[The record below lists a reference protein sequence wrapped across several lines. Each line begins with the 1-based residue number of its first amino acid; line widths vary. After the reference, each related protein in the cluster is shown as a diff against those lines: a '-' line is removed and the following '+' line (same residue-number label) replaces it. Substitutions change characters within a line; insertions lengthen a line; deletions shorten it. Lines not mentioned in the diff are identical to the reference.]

1 MLEVEARGPVSDEDL
16 ARVEQQLGVSLPP
29 AYRRRLQTT
38 GGGPPEEPYGIDE
51 VDGEVNTFVGLGPDY
66 SILEQYQGFDVLL
79 PRDLIRIAYGNGGTI
94 AIKVKVKVKGEDVG
108 SIWWSDHDKAQ
119 SIGASE
125 PSYDYCTKIAEDFDA
140 FLARF

>member
-29 AYRRRLQTT
+29 AYRRWLQAT

-66 SILEQYQGFDVLL
+66 SILAQYQGFDQLL
-79 PRDLIRIAYGNGGTI
+79 PRDLIRIAYGNGSTI
-94 AIKVKVKVKGEDVG
+94 AIKVKGEDIG
-108 SIWWSDHDKAQ
+108 SVWWSDHDKAQ

-125 PSYDYCTKIAEDFDA
+125 PSYDYCTMIAEDFEA
-140 FLARF
+140 FVGRF